1 MSVCAAGAAQTPVTP
16 NVSADGP
23 TRRQQMSKSNGP
35 SDPLHGTPTLSK
47 CKDSGSAEPSE
58 PPAGAHFDVDGLLDG
73 LAGPERAERK
83 SLLQELFDAGVSL
96 SELRRHAAQGTLIYL
111 AAESAIAGT
120 ERYTAAEVAD
130 LAGVDVGFLLAA
142 RRAMGLPVPG
152 PEERSYVQADI
163 EGVRTAALA
172 RDAGISEEE
181 MFEVIRTL
189 GRGLSRSAEAMRAI
203 ALRLVLEPGIGE
215 HELARRYALAAAEL
229 EPLLSPLVMNLLT
242 VHLREVAE
250 TEALSAADRAA
261 GRLPGSREMTVCFAD
276 LVGFT
281 RLGAQVD
288 PYELS
293 RLAMRL
299 EDLAS
304 EACEPPVTLVKT
316 IGDAA
321 MLTSAEPAPL
331 IGAALTLIDLAERED
346 ERFPALRAGVA
357 IGPALSR
364 AGDWFGQ
371 PVNLA
376 SRITAIARPGSVLTE
391 AVLRGRAGDSYRFS
405 YAGEHRLHG
414 VHEPVDLYRVRS
426 ADAGG

>member
-1 MSVCAAGAAQTPVTP
+1 MPAVES
-16 NVSADGP
+16 
-23 TRRQQMSKSNGP
+23 QQPGQR
-35 SDPLHGTPTLSK
+35 K
-47 CKDSGSAEPSE
+47 CSE
-58 PPAGAHFDVDGLLDG
+58 APPAVDFEREGLLDG
-73 LAGPERAERK
+73 LAGAERAERLM
-83 SLLQELFDAGVSL
+83 LLEQLSGEGVPVE
-96 SELRRHAAQGTLIYL
+96 ELRRHTARGTLVFL

-120 ERYTAAEVAD
+120 ERHTAAEVAD

-152 PEERSYVQADI
+152 PEDRSYVQADI
-163 EGVRTAALA
+163 EAVRTAAVA
-172 RDAGISEEE
+172 GDAGISEEE
-181 MFEVIRTL
+181 MFEVIGTL
-189 GRGLSRSAEAMRAI
+189 GRGLSRSAEAMRAL

-229 EPLLSPLVMNLLT
+229 GPLLSPLVMNLLT

-250 TEALSAADRAA
+250 SEALSAADRAA

-281 RLGAQVD
+281 RLGAHVE
-288 PYELS
+288 PHELS

-299 EDLAS
+299 EELAGDV
-304 EACEPPVTLVKT
+304 CEPPVTLVKT

-331 IGAALTLIDLAERED
+331 IQAALTLIDLAEREG
-346 ERFPALRAGVA
+346 ERFPALRAGIA

-376 SRITAIARPGSVLTE
+376 SRITPVARPGSVLAE
-391 AVLRGRAGDSYRFS
+391 GVVRGRVSGAYRFS
-405 YAGEHRLHG
+405 FAGEHRLHG
-414 VHEPVDLYRVRS
+414 VHELVALYRVRRS
-426 ADAGG
+426 ADAGL